1 MNLENAL
8 NKASQTLFKSN
19 IKSSLLDSEILMSKA
34 INKDRKFIISNLR
47 KVIDMKFLNYFN
59 KLVSERASGK
69 PISYILGTK
78 EFWNFK
84 FKIIDDVLI
93 PRPDTEILVEEA
105 LKITKY
111 KKKLK
116 ILDIGVGSGCILLSL
131 LKERE
136 DFRGIGID
144 FNKKCI
150 DLSRLNAQILNIEN
164 RVKFLKRDIDNF
176 NYGKYDLIV
185 SNPPY
190 IKQIDLKYL
199 DKDIKYFEPRS
210 ALNGGLDGLSEIRKV
225 INKSS
230 ELIKLN
236 GRLILEIGFDQKLK
250 VKQILINKGFFINK
264 IVKDYAKNDRC
275 IICTK
280 TKSNN

>member
-8 NKASQTLFKSN
+8 NKASQILFNNN
-19 IKSSLLDSEILMSKA
+19 IKTSLLDSEILMSKA
-34 INKDRKFIISNLR
+34 INKDRRFIISNLR
-47 KVIDMKFLNYFN
+47 KNIDKNSLCYFDQ
-59 KLVSERASGK
+59 LVSERASGK
-69 PISYILGTK
+69 PISYIIGIK
-78 EFWNFK
+78 EFWKFK

-93 PRPDTEILVEEA
+93 PRPDTEILVAEA

-131 LKERE
+131 LKERK
-136 DFRGIGID
+136 DYRGIGID
-144 FNKKCI
+144 FSKKCI
-150 DLSRLNAQILNIEN
+150 DLSRLNALSLNIES

-190 IKQIDLKYL
+190 INQAKLKYL
-199 DKDIKYFEPRS
+199 EKDVKNFEPRS

-230 ELIKLN
+230 ELIKFN
-236 GRLILEIGFDQKLK
+236 GKLILEIGFDQKLK
-250 VKQILINKGFFINK
+250 VKQILTNKGFFINK
-264 IVKDYAKNDRC
+264 TIKDYANNDRC

-280 TKSNN
+280 IKS